1 MIELKNIVGE
11 NRLFTYKVAH
21 DGGSAPNP
29 YGGVCTLAICK
40 PKIRSVAIPGDVV
53 VGFGCKEDERRNVY
67 CMVVDKNLTWEEYIK
82 RCNSNGSDSIKGKIP
97 KSKKDQGDCI
107 WSDSKIYAKA
117 CESWSNHDGRE
128 DFDRDVTNGK
138 RVLIGGTFWYFGSG
152 SQNSITIPED
162 NDLRLIVPRAQGH
175 RSTSNTIFRDKF
187 VKFFNEQLVE
197 KKITETGLKGTP
209 AISPETADERTC
221 SACRAAEKE
230 SDLTGEE
237 LD

>member
-1 MIELKNIVGE
+1 MIELENIVGE

-40 PKIRSVAIPGDVV
+40 PKIRSVAKRGDVV
-53 VGFGCKEDERRNVY
+53 VGFGCKDDQYRIVY
-67 CMVVDKNLTWEEYIK
+67 CMVVDENLTWEEYIK
-82 RCNSNGSDSIKGKIP
+82 RCNSNGSDFIKDKIP
-97 KSKKDQGDCI
+97 KNDKDQGDCI
-107 WSDSKIYAKA
+107 WLDANRYIKA
-117 CESWSNHDGRE
+117 LKSWSKHDGSE

-138 RVLIGGTFWYFGSG
+138 KVLIGSKFWYFGSG
-152 SQNSITIPED
+152 SKKNSLTIPEG

-175 RSTSNTIFRDKF
+175 RSTSNMNFRDAF
-187 VKFFNEQLVE
+187 VEFFNKQLVDKE
-197 KKITETGLKGTP
+197 ITEPGLKGAPT
-209 AISPETADERTC
+209 ISPTTDERTY

-230 SDLTGEE
+230 SDLTDEE